1 MASSRDEQRDLENGD
16 PSRESQS
23 FETVDNVDNVDEY
36 TGLIRYVSTY
46 RDPELK
52 ATADA
57 EVSVDFEEAAP
68 WYAPWRRWRERRA
81 KLGKGQFIVPDSWL
95 TTDIKLGLS
104 SVEVENRRRKVG
116 WNELYAEKENML
128 LKFLEYFKGPILYD
142 EYSFFCQSN
151 VQ

>member
-1 MASSRDEQRDLENGD
+1 MASSSDEQRDLENGD
-16 PSRESQS
+16 PSRENQS
-23 FETVDNVDNVDEY
+23 FETADNVDEY

-57 EVSVDFEEAAP
+57 EVSVDLEEAAP
-68 WYAPWRRWRERRA
+68 WYAPWRQWRVRRA
-81 KLGKGQFIVPDSWL
+81 MLGKGQFVVPDSWF

-104 SVEVENRRRKVG
+104 SVEVENRRKKVG

-142 EYSFFCQSN
+142 EYSYFSHSN